1 MVIQRIF
8 KINKKM
14 KKLLLLSTISIALSS
29 CNKIEEIVTQ
39 SVDSAKEKA
48 QQKATEAMQQT
59 VNEQLG
65 KLVNAENVQF
75 EQVFPNQN
83 KLVLEN
89 FAGKKMT
96 YPNGSPFY
104 VFKYKTTDKDL
115 LLKTLVEQP
124 TTDEAQSKIDFEKV
138 DGKAIVDKLKFFEN
152 FIPANTIDISFLD
165 EIKNDKTIE
174 YYKIKRFPNSST
186 VIYNPKTEMVYQFV
200 EVK

>member
-1 MVIQRIF
+1 M
-8 KINKKM
+8 
-14 KKLLLLSTISIALSS
+14 STISIALIS

-65 KLVNAENVQF
+65 KLVNAENEQF
-75 EQVFPNQN
+75 VQVFPNQN
-83 KLVLEN
+83 NLILEN
-89 FAGKKMT
+89 FVCKKMT
-96 YPNGSPFY
+96 YPNRSPFY
-104 VFKYKTTDKDL
+104 AFKYKTTDKDV

-124 TTDEAQSKIDFEKV
+124 TTDEAQSKKDFEKV

-152 FIPANTIDISFLD
+152 FIPANTIDTSFLD

-200 EVK
+200 EEK

>member
-1 MVIQRIF
+1 
-8 KINKKM
+8 M
-14 KKLLLLSTISIALSS
+14 KKFLLISTISISLFS

-48 QQKATEAMQQT
+48 QQKATEAVQQT

-65 KLVNAENVQF
+65 KLVNAENVAF

-83 KLVLEN
+83 NLVLEN
-89 FAGKKMT
+89 FVGKKMT
-96 YPNGSPFY
+96 FPNGSPFY
-104 VFKYKTTDKDL
+104 VFKYKTTDKDV

-124 TTDEAQSKIDFEKV
+124 TTDETQSKKDFEKV

-152 FIPANTIDISFLD
+152 FIPANTIDTSFLD